1 MKCCKNKCKKCER
14 YSEKCME
21 YKKKYLNQE
30 TRNDELVEML
40 ESLIETQKKICE
52 YIENEKVS
60 GVNIKNKT
68 SKEIS
73 KDK

>member
-1 MKCCKNKCKKCER
+1 MKCCKNKCKTCER

-21 YKKKYLNQE
+21 YKKKYLKQE

-40 ESLIETQKKICE
+40 ESLLETQKKICE

-60 GVNIKNKT
+60 GVNIKKKT
-68 SKEIS
+68 SKELS

>member
-1 MKCCKNKCKKCER
+1 MKCCKNKCKKCKVNITRIE
-14 YSEKCME
+14 
-21 YKKKYLNQE
+21 KYLKQE